1 MTAQA
6 FLALAVFVAIAVNW
20 QRVFL
25 CVCEAACMSACACF
39 IIKAEFATKHV
50 VNNKLAQHGYCLVA
64 QAQPTQHTNVA
75 TCVSCHMCACVCGCV
90 CSARRHIF
98 MAYIIFA

>member
-20 QRVFL
+20 QRVFV

-64 QAQPTQHTNVA
+64 QAQPTTTQKRGHV
-75 TCVSCHMCACVCGCV
+75 CVMSHVCLCVWVCV
-90 CSARRHIF
+90 
-98 MAYIIFA
+98 